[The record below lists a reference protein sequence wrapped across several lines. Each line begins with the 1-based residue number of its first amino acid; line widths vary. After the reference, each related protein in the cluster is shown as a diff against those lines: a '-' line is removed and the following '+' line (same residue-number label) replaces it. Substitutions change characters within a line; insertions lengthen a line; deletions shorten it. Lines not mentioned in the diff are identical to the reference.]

1 MRKLINIIFIV
12 ILLISCIGNVLLV
25 NRLDKSIDVILETKL
40 SNYKTVDTVIV
51 DSLIYDTIYFNH
63 FDTMKLETI
72 KKDTITKLD
81 SIFVLDS
88 VEVFIPINTY
98 KFDTTLNQTHIN
110 LICEG
115 FDVRLNTLLVENL
128 KTPTIKEN
136 KPKRWY
142 NNFGLG
148 VGIGIT
154 YVDKF
159 RLVPTFGISYNL
171 FSF

>member
-1 MRKLINIIFIV
+1 MNLK
-12 ILLISCIGNVLLV
+12 
-25 NRLDKSIDVILETKL
+25 DKSIDEIVETKL
-40 SNYKTVDTVIV
+40 SNYETVDTVFF
-51 DSLIYDTIYFNH
+51 DSVIFDTVYFNH
-63 FDTMKLETI
+63 FDTVKLETI
-72 KKDTITKLD
+72 KTKLD

-98 KFDTTLNQTHIN
+98 KFDTTLNETHIN

-115 FDVRLNTLLVENL
+115 FDVRLSSLLVKNL
-128 KTPTIKEN
+128 KTSVIKEN
-136 KPKRWY
+136 KPKKWY
-142 NNFGLG
+142 NNFGIG

-159 RLVPTFGISYNL
+159 RLVPTLGISYNL